1 MTRFVMRKN
10 IRFKRLVA
18 MQYMG
23 DEFSGAGM
31 IKDLSLSGSYIAAYT
46 PVSVGMALALK
57 LFVPGD
63 LEPLL
68 IDRAIVKWVKGS
80 EFGVDF
86 GTPQRPVAERI
97 MTIISRLVKTEY
109 GAPTM
114 DKKAGRCTA
123 PPNFW
128 TGRLRQ
134 RCALD
139 GSRLGCP

>member
-10 IRFKRLVA
+10 YRFKRLVP

-23 DEFSGAGM
+23 GGIAGEGM
-31 IKDLSLSGSYIAAYT
+31 IEDLSLSGSNIAGYT

-68 IDRAIVKWVKGS
+68 IDRAIVKWAKGS

-86 GTPQRPVAERI
+86 GTPQPPVAERI
-97 MTIISRLVKTEY
+97 MTVISRLVKTEY
-109 GAPTM
+109 
-114 DKKAGRCTA
+114 CS
-123 PPNFW
+123 
-128 TGRLRQ
+128 
-134 RCALD
+134 
-139 GSRLGCP
+139 SRNG